1 MSEQLKK
8 TSIKIIAGR
17 GCLVI
22 AGILFL
28 LFLCRYNQVEKTELY
43 ETEGRSFVKA
53 EVTSILKDNEF
64 GTDSYIGN
72 QEVML
77 KVLSGRWKGK
87 EMEAISSSSFLYGA
101 HCEEGSR
108 VVAIVS
114 ESNGEF
120 TASVYSIDREI
131 QVYLIVAIFA
141 LTIILIGGKQGLASV
156 IGLAFTFLC
165 IIFLFLPMIYRG
177 NSPVFSAV
185 VVVIITT
192 VATMYLVGGAT
203 GKTVTAIGGTVAGVL
218 ISALFALIF
227 CKMTQISGFNVSDI
241 EDLIYVRDQ
250 TDIQVGE
257 LLFAG
262 ILIAALGAVMDV
274 AMSISSTIEEIAYQN
289 PKLGVKELFLSGM
302 RVGRD
307 MMGTMSNTLIL
318 AFAGGSINTLVFIY
332 AYNYDYLQMINMY
345 DIGIEVI
352 KGIASSMGVILTVP
366 IGSFMAAV
374 MQGRKKEEEKRIRN
388 RK

>member
-8 TSIKIIAGR
+8 TGIKIIAGR

-185 VVVIITT
+185 VVVIIT
-192 VATMYLVGGAT
+192 
-203 GKTVTAIGGTVAGVL
+203 
-218 ISALFALIF
+218 
-227 CKMTQISGFNVSDI
+227 
-241 EDLIYVRDQ
+241 
-250 TDIQVGE
+250 
-257 LLFAG
+257 
-262 ILIAALGAVMDV
+262 
-274 AMSISSTIEEIAYQN
+274 
-289 PKLGVKELFLSGM
+289 
-302 RVGRD
+302 
-307 MMGTMSNTLIL
+307 
-318 AFAGGSINTLVFIY
+318 
-332 AYNYDYLQMINMY
+332 
-345 DIGIEVI
+345 
-352 KGIASSMGVILTVP
+352 
-366 IGSFMAAV
+366 
-374 MQGRKKEEEKRIRN
+374 
-388 RK
+388 

>member
-1 MSEQLKK
+1 
-8 TSIKIIAGR
+8 
-17 GCLVI
+17 
-22 AGILFL
+22 
-28 LFLCRYNQVEKTELY
+28 
-43 ETEGRSFVKA
+43 
-53 EVTSILKDNEF
+53 
-64 GTDSYIGN
+64 
-72 QEVML
+72 
-77 KVLSGRWKGK
+77 
-87 EMEAISSSSFLYGA
+87 
-101 HCEEGSR
+101 
-108 VVAIVS
+108 
-114 ESNGEF
+114 
-120 TASVYSIDREI
+120 
-131 QVYLIVAIFA
+131 
-141 LTIILIGGKQGLASV
+141 
-156 IGLAFTFLC
+156 AFTFLC

-289 PKLGVKELFLSGM
+289 PKLGVKEL
-302 RVGRD
+302 
-307 MMGTMSNTLIL
+307 
-318 AFAGGSINTLVFIY
+318 
-332 AYNYDYLQMINMY
+332 
-345 DIGIEVI
+345 
-352 KGIASSMGVILTVP
+352 
-366 IGSFMAAV
+366 
-374 MQGRKKEEEKRIRN
+374 
-388 RK
+388 